1 MCKYFHGQA
10 LCGGPLKTLK
20 MCKYFHLQ
28 AVCGGSLY
36 IYTLALNLSSR
47 AGKGWLVRYLICFC
61 HTCQPCSCCG
71 RYRQLGTKM
80 AAVMLLVF
88 VTFKH
93 RFLTNRTKH
102 WVKNWFY
109 FLFHFSVEGLW
120 GFSTLGP
127 MRKNNNF
134 FSDVMPATA
143 VFRFIPHILKWST
156 VNLLLSCSFLQMEES
171 TFKAA
176 SFSKSASVRQMSL
189 QERKQAMLEAAR
201 KRYKEKHGIPWQH
214 QVLDIS
220 LPVCLLCAVAKQYF
234 FLIDPGKR
242 NRLLGWWRN
251 ERKSISW
258 LPRGKKR
265 SQADF
270 LVE

>member
-1 MCKYFHGQA
+1 MFQCTVFKVLFIRGSIVLFLRCCPSGVSMYCLQGVVHQGFHCIVCRVLSIRGSSVLFVECCPSGVPVYSFQKMCKYFHGQA

-102 WVKNWFY
+102 
-109 FLFHFSVEGLW
+109 
-120 GFSTLGP
+120 
-127 MRKNNNF
+127 
-134 FSDVMPATA
+134 
-143 VFRFIPHILKWST
+143 
-156 VNLLLSCSFLQMEES
+156 
-171 TFKAA
+171 
-176 SFSKSASVRQMSL
+176 
-189 QERKQAMLEAAR
+189 
-201 KRYKEKHGIPWQH
+201 
-214 QVLDIS
+214 
-220 LPVCLLCAVAKQYF
+220 
-234 FLIDPGKR
+234 
-242 NRLLGWWRN
+242 
-251 ERKSISW
+251 
-258 LPRGKKR
+258 
-265 SQADF
+265 
-270 LVE
+270 